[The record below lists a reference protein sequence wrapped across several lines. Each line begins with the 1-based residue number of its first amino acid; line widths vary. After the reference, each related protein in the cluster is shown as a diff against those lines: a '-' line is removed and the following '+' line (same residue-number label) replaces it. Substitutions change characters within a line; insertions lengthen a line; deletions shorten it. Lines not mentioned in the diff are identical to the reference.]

1 MQSSTL
7 GNRLSKYR
15 RKKGLSRG
23 VLSEEYC
30 PIKSIAVRS
39 IPIKRI
45 GTGPDGSAELGA
57 LKLTW
62 LFRISGTR
70 CGMLSLLLTFDF

>member
-1 MQSSTL
+1 M
-7 GNRLSKYR
+7 
-15 RKKGLSRG
+15 
-23 VLSEEYC
+23 SEEYC

-70 CGMLSLLLTFDF
+70 CGMLSLLLTFDFLLLTCCARLKTSNLFAQR